1 MASRRA
7 ALLSA
12 RVAKAALSAIPRG
25 TPAKLS
31 IDMVLDA
38 AASQAF
44 KASPL
49 LKMCVGSSSAVGKEG
64 AAIQEAWPRLAA
76 AVVAAVAE
84 RVRRSGVFKRR
95 STVTTTVM
103 PLTEKTLEGVQP
115 EGTLVDDQEQRE
127 LAA

>member
-1 MASRRA
+1 M
-7 ALLSA
+7 
-12 RVAKAALSAIPRG
+12 AIPRG

-31 IDMVLDA
+31 IDMALDA

-49 LKMCVGSSSAVGKEG
+49 LKMCIGPSPAVGKESG
-64 AAIQEAWPRLAA
+64 AMQEAWPRLAA
-76 AVVAAVAE
+76 AVVAAAAE

-95 STVTTTVM
+95 STVMTTVM
-103 PLTEKTLEGVQP
+103 PQTEKTLEGVQP
-115 EGTLVDDQEQRE
+115 EAWTLVDDQEQGE